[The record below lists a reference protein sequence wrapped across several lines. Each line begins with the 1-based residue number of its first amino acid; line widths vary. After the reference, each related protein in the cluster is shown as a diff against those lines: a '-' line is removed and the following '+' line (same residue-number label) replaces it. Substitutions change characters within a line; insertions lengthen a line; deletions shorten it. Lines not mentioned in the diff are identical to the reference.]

1 MDNFWHFWK
10 VQIPVAVVVTGT
22 WLWIWFA
29 VEDFPPVKM
38 LAVPFPFFGT
48 IAFFVGLISS
58 VLVTFHQR
66 SIKKGC
72 LAGLEFFLETL
83 VGSYAGY
90 TTGCFLL
97 RLMAPINGGVAAAV
111 LAVICSGIGLIIGVS
126 WQGIGQ
132 LVYQDLQKNRA

>member
-1 MDNFWHFWK
+1 M
-10 VQIPVAVVVTGT
+10 
-22 WLWIWFA
+22 WIWFA
-29 VEDFPPVKM
+29 AEDFSSVKI
-38 LAVPFPFFGT
+38 LFVPFPFFGA
-48 IAFFVGLISS
+48 ISISVGLISS
-58 VLVTFHQR
+58 VIAKFYRR

-90 TTGCFLL
+90 TIGFFLV
-97 RLMAPINGGVAAAV
+97 RRMAPENGVGVAV
-111 LAVICSGIGLIIGVS
+111 LVMICSGIGSIVGVS